1 MARPSPTDRTPE
13 RAAEDP
19 CREWRAPQ
27 HERGRRRVDAILDAA
42 SAILRES
49 GLEALS
55 VDAVAKRS
63 ETSKSSMYHFFPDR
77 DAIVRAL
84 AERHAAQLQ
93 AHAKFAPSESIDWAR
108 LSVEETVDHYLE
120 PFQRYSAE
128 HPDVIPC
135 MRAAAQQ
142 AGVAG
147 SSVVAVLDA
156 LALERAERVIA
167 ARAPRAKPAERRA
180 RAATL
185 FAVTVGALEVMAR
198 LGNAAPRA
206 TLMRELRRVL
216 IGYLA

>member
-1 MARPSPTDRTPE
+1 
-13 RAAEDP
+13 
-19 CREWRAPQ
+19 
-27 HERGRRRVDAILDAA
+27 VDAILDAA
-42 SAILRES
+42 SAILCEG

-84 AERHAAQLQ
+84 AERHAAKLQ
-93 AHAKFAPSESIDWAR
+93 AHAGYATSDAVDWAA
-108 LSVEETVDHYLE
+108 LSVEETVDHYLQ

-135 MRAAAQQ
+135 MQAAARQ
-142 AGVAG
+142 AGGG
-147 SSVVAVLDA
+147 SNAVAVLDV

-167 ARAPRAKPAERRA
+167 ARAPHAKPAERRA

-185 FAVTVGALEVMAR
+185 FAVTVGALGVMGR
-198 LGNAAPRA
+198 LGNAPPRA
-206 TLMRELRRVL
+206 ALMRELRRVL